1 MEFNQE
7 TIQRL
12 TQLREKRKFTDS
24 DWDKRGLI
32 PSESEKVDEMTMLM
46 DSCLD
51 ELLID
56 IKSNSTERQ
65 IKKTLTKG
73 LKRFKTINYDT
84 EEKEFIGDEFHKI
97 GSILGL
103 DISDTLNSWLYGSV
117 LGTIINLTKKK
128 EVIIDSKS
136 IECTKCKLTLTLK
149 ITAQRE
155 NTPNY
160 WIIGQCNQC
169 GEYNLL
175 STGENTGGLKFENFT
190 STEILD
196 GTENSEEQAKT
207 RLEQIRYFRGR
218 S

>member
-7 TIQRL
+7 AVQRL
-12 TQLREKRKFTDS
+12 TQLRDKKKFTDS

-32 PSESEKVDEMTMLM
+32 PSDSEKVNEMTQLM
-46 DSCLD
+46 NICLD
-51 ELLID
+51 ELLAD

-65 IKKTLTKG
+65 IRKTLTKG
-73 LKRFKTINYDT
+73 LKRFKTSNYDT

-97 GSILGL
+97 GSVLRL
-103 DISDTLNSWLYGSV
+103 NISDNLNSWLYGSV

-128 EVIIDSKS
+128 DVILDTKS
-136 IECTKCKLTLTLK
+136 FECTKCRLTLSLK
-149 ITAQRE
+149 VTAIKE
-155 NTPNY
+155 GIPNY
-160 WIIGQCNQC
+160 WIIAQCVQC

-175 STGENTGGLKFENFT
+175 STGENAGGLKFEDFT

-196 GTENSEEQAKT
+196 GKENSEQQAKT
-207 RLEQIRYFRGR
+207 RLEQIRYFKGR

>member
-7 TIQRL
+7 TVQRL

-24 DWDKRGLI
+24 EWDKRGLI
-32 PSESEKVDEMTMLM
+32 PSDSEKVNEMTRLM
-46 DSCLD
+46 DFCLD
-51 ELLID
+51 ELLVD
-56 IKSNSTERQ
+56 IRSNSTERQ
-65 IKKTLTKG
+65 VKNTLTKG
-73 LKRFKTINYDT
+73 LKRFKTNNYDT

-103 DISDTLNSWLYGSV
+103 DISDTLNSWLYGSI

-128 EVIIDSKS
+128 EIILNSKS
-136 IECTKCKLTLTLK
+136 LECSKCKLTLTLNV
-149 ITAQRE
+149 TAKKE
-155 NTPNY
+155 GVPNY
-160 WIIGQCNQC
+160 WIIGQCIQC

-175 STGENTGGLKFENFT
+175 STGENAGGLKFENFT

-196 GTENSEEQAKT
+196 TTDNSEEQAKT
-207 RLEQIRYFRGR
+207 RLEQIKYFRGR